1 MHQDLLLFKQV
12 YIYMFHIVQ
21 YMPDMTTLFLSKV
34 LNTKTCIQNNSA
46 KKKYNMQ

>member
-1 MHQDLLLFKQV
+1 
-12 YIYMFHIVQ
+12 MFHIVQ

-46 KKKYNMQ
+46 KKSITCNNTDKTPKHACTRV